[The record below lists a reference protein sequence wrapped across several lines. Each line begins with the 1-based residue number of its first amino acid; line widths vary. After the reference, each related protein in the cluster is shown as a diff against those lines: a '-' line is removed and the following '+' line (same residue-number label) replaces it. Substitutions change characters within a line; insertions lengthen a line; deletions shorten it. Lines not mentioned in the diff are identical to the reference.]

1 MLIPDCIPSV
11 SDNCFQRA
19 QLKMGT
25 AYELC
30 QLGCDF
36 NPALSLHYNA
46 LAARQGEAEAEMAIS
61 KWFLCGH
68 EGVFEK
74 NEELAYEYAKRAAA
88 SGLGTA
94 EFAIGRV
101 TNNPA
106 MVRLLTA
113 LKGTSTKLE
122 CTSMLTSRR
131 LSGGTRGY
139 VDALRVRSRQLTLA

>member
-1 MLIPDCIPSV
+1 MLARELPGVDVPERYLPIDLDLAREMIEKAA
-11 SDNCFQRA
+11 FLGFARA

-46 LAARQGEAEAEMAIS
+46 LAARQGENEADMAIS

-74 NEELAYEYAKRAAA
+74 NEELAFIYAQRAAQ

-94 EFAIGRV
+94 EFAIGYFYEIGMYV
-101 TNNPA
+101 P
-106 MVRLLTA
+106 VD
-113 LKGTSTKLE
+113 LKEAQRWYAKVCLI
-122 CTSMLTSRR
+122 
-131 LSGGTRGY
+131 
-139 VDALRVRSRQLTLA
+139 